1 MRGAIAWMANHGV
14 AANLLMVLIIVAGL
28 VSLANLPQETFP
40 EISLDTIQIRV
51 QYPGASPDEVEQ
63 AIVQRIEER
72 ISGIQGID
80 RITGAA
86 SQNVGVV
93 MAELALGTDQSRTLD
108 EIKSAVDRITSFP
121 LDAEEPEV
129 VALTAESG
137 VVDIAIFGDA
147 PERTLKE
154 IANRV
159 KDDLTSLPT
168 ISLVRV
174 SGVRQYEISIEVSK
188 DALRAHGLTLDEVSA
203 AVRRGSLDL
212 PGGSVETDREEILVH
227 IRGQNYTRSDFADI
241 IVRASVDG
249 SMLRLD
255 DIADIQDGFEH
266 NDLINAY
273 NGEPTAFVKVMRTG
287 DERVLEIVDVV
298 ERYLEDELAGSLP
311 RGVEYSIWRSEAEY
325 LQSRIDLLIKNGRL
339 GLILVLVALAL
350 FLDLRLAFWTAVGI
364 GLSFAGVFAVMAA
377 FGISINMM
385 ALFGFILAIG
395 IVVDDAI
402 VVGEN
407 IFAEREKG
415 TPGLRAAIR
424 GTRRVSVPVI
434 FAVLT
439 TVAAFTPLLFVP
451 GSLGKFLYVIPA
463 IVIAVLLL
471 SLVEV
476 LFILPYHLSHLPAPG
491 ADVGKKGL
499 LGPVYRLQALVQRQ
513 LQRFI
518 DGPLERSVRFAVRR
532 PGLTVLGAV
541 SSLLLVAGLV
551 AGRHLRFSLLPVIEG
566 EEVVAYIEMTEGTTS
581 ERTLEVASYVEREG
595 YAAVAELEAG
605 LPEDEPPLVEATF
618 TSVGERP
625 SMAGGP
631 GMSAEASFI
640 QPNIAEVS
648 LRLSDP
654 EIRSVPAIELE
665 RAWRERVGPVAGTRE
680 LTFSSILIDL
690 GSPVQVEL
698 SHPDTAMLNAAV
710 PELVSSLTR
719 IAGVTEVR
727 DDQSRG
733 KRELELE
740 LKPAARTLGIM
751 LDDLARQVR
760 GAFFG
765 NEVYRLQRGRDEVRV
780 YVRLPDS
787 ERNTLADLQDYRIR
801 TPTGGEAPLSQVAD
815 ASFGVASSTIN
826 RIDGRRIVTV
836 TADVDAAV
844 ITGQEVN
851 TEITSSILP
860 ELQTRFPGLRYG
872 FGGEQRQQTLAFEG
886 LARGF
891 VLALL
896 AIYALLA
903 IPFRSYLQP
912 LVIMASIPLG
922 LVGAA
927 IGHLIMGLDIGM
939 LSMFGIVGLSGVVV
953 NDSLVLI
960 DFINER
966 QRAGLPMAEAIVQ
979 GAKVRFRPIMLTS
992 VTTFLGVS
1000 PIILER
1006 STQAQFLSP
1015 MAVSLGFGI
1024 LFATFII
1031 MLAVPA
1037 LAMMNH
1043 TLTLRVRRAFGR
1055 GGRREPE
1062 LGLAAG
1068 GLEPPPPLRP

>member
-28 VSLANLPQETFP
+28 VSLVNLPQETFP

-364 GLSFAGVFAVMAA
+364 GLSFAGVFAVMAG

-463 IVIAVLLL
+463 IVIAVLVL

-491 ADVGKKGL
+491 AHRAKKGL
-499 LGPVYRLQALVQRQ
+499 LGPVYRLQALVQKQ

-532 PGLTVLGAV
+532 PGLIVLGAL

-566 EEVVAYIEMTEGTTS
+566 EEVVAYIEMGRGDDERAHIGSRQLRGARGIRGGRGT
-581 ERTLEVASYVEREG
+581 RGGA
-595 YAAVAELEAG
+595 
-605 LPEDEPPLVEATF
+605 
-618 TSVGERP
+618 
-625 SMAGGP
+625 AGGRTAADRGDLHERRGAAFDGGRARHERGGQLHP
-631 GMSAEASFI
+631 VEH
-640 QPNIAEVS
+640 
-648 LRLSDP
+648 R
-654 EIRSVPAIELE
+654 RSQPAI
-665 RAWRERVGPVAGTRE
+665 
-680 LTFSSILIDL
+680 
-690 GSPVQVEL
+690 
-698 SHPDTAMLNAAV
+698 
-710 PELVSSLTR
+710 
-719 IAGVTEVR
+719 VR
-727 DDQSRG
+727 
-733 KRELELE
+733 
-740 LKPAARTLGIM
+740 
-751 LDDLARQVR
+751 
-760 GAFFG
+760 
-765 NEVYRLQRGRDEVRV
+765 
-780 YVRLPDS
+780 
-787 ERNTLADLQDYRIR
+787 
-801 TPTGGEAPLSQVAD
+801 
-815 ASFGVASSTIN
+815 
-826 RIDGRRIVTV
+826 
-836 TADVDAAV
+836 
-844 ITGQEVN
+844 
-851 TEITSSILP
+851 
-860 ELQTRFPGLRYG
+860 PGD
-872 FGGEQRQQTLAFEG
+872 
-886 LARGF
+886 
-891 VLALL
+891 
-896 AIYALLA
+896 
-903 IPFRSYLQP
+903 P
-912 LVIMASIPLG
+912 
-922 LVGAA
+922 
-927 IGHLIMGLDIGM
+927 
-939 LSMFGIVGLSGVVV
+939 
-953 NDSLVLI
+953 
-960 DFINER
+960 
-966 QRAGLPMAEAIVQ
+966 QRAG
-979 GAKVRFRPIMLTS
+979 
-992 VTTFLGVS
+992 
-1000 PIILER
+1000 
-1006 STQAQFLSP
+1006 
-1015 MAVSLGFGI
+1015 
-1024 LFATFII
+1024 
-1031 MLAVPA
+1031 
-1037 LAMMNH
+1037 H
-1043 TLTLRVRRAFGR
+1043 
-1055 GGRREPE
+1055 
-1062 LGLAAG
+1062 
-1068 GLEPPPPLRP
+1068 

>member
-1 MRGAIAWMANHGV
+1 MRGAIAWMARHGV
-14 AANLLMVLIIVAGL
+14 AANLLMVLIILAGF
-28 VSLANLPQETFP
+28 VSLTNLPQETFP
-40 EISLDTIQIRV
+40 EISLDTIQVQV

-63 AIVQRIEER
+63 AIVRRIEER
-72 ISGIQGID
+72 IAGIEGID
-80 RITGAA
+80 RITSAA
-86 SQNVGVV
+86 SENVGVV
-93 MAELALGTDQSRTLD
+93 LAELSLGTDQAQTLD
-108 EIKSAVDRITSFP
+108 DIKSAVDRITSFP
-121 LDAEEPEV
+121 ADAEEPEV
-129 VALTAESG
+129 VALSAEG
-137 VVDIAIFGDA
+137 RVMQIAIYGDA

-159 KDDLTSLPT
+159 KDDLASLPA

-188 DALRAHGLTLDEVSA
+188 QALRAHGLTLDEVAA

-227 IRGQNYTRSDFADI
+227 IRGQNYTRADFAEI
-241 IVRASVDG
+241 VVRANVNG
-249 SMLRLD
+249 SMLRLG
-255 DIADIQDGFEH
+255 DIAAIDDGFES
-266 NDLINAY
+266 NDLVNAY
-273 NGEPTAFVKVMRTG
+273 NGQPTAFVQVMRTG
-287 DERVLEIVDVV
+287 DERILEIVDEVD
-298 ERYLEDELAGSLP
+298 RYLAEELAPSLP
-311 RGVEYSIWRSEAEY
+311 RGVDYNIWRSEAEY
-325 LQSRIDLLIKNGRL
+325 LQDRIDLLIKNGRL

-364 GLSFAGVFAVMAA
+364 FLSFAGVFAVMAW

-385 ALFGFILAIG
+385 TLFGFILAIG

-415 TPGLRAAIR
+415 TRGIRAAIR
-424 GTRRVSVPVI
+424 GTRRVSVPVT

-463 IVIAVLLL
+463 IVISVLLL

-476 LFILPYHLSHLPAPG
+476 LFILPYHLSHLPEPG
-491 ADVGKKGL
+491 AQLGQGKL
-499 LGPVYRLQALVQRQ
+499 LEPVYRLQSLVQTN
-513 LQRFI
+513 LQRFV

-532 PGLTVLGAV
+532 PGLTMLGAL
-541 SSLLLVAGLV
+541 SSLLIVGGLV
-551 AGRHLRFSLLPVIEG
+551 AGRHLRFSLLPVIEA
-566 EEVVAYIEMTEGTTS
+566 EEVIAYIQMAEGTTS
-581 ERTLEVASYVEREG
+581 ERTLEVARYVEREG
-595 YAAVAELEAG
+595 YAAIAELQARA
-605 LPEDEPPLVEATF
+605 PDDEPPLVDAVF

-625 SMAGGP
+625 SQVGGP
-631 GMSAEASFI
+631 GMAAAASFI
-640 QPNIAEVS
+640 QSNVAEVS
-648 LRLSDP
+648 LRMSDP
-654 EIRSVPAIELE
+654 EIRSVPSTELE
-665 RAWRERVGPVAGTRE
+665 RAWRERVGPVAGAQE

-698 SHPDTAMLNAAV
+698 SHPDTAMLRAAV
-710 PELVSSLTR
+710 PEMTARLAR
-719 IAGVTEVR
+719 IAGVTDVR
-727 DDQSRG
+727 DDQTLG
-733 KRELELE
+733 KRELDLA
-740 LKPAARTLGIM
+740 LKPTARTLGIT

-765 NEVYRLQRGRDEVRV
+765 DEVYRLQRGRDEVRV
-780 YVRLPDS
+780 YVRLPES

-801 TPTGGEAPLSQVAD
+801 TPTGGAAPLSEVAD
-815 ASFGVASSTIN
+815 VSFGVASSTIN

-844 ITGQEVN
+844 ITGSEVN
-851 TEITSSILP
+851 AELTSAILP
-860 ELQTRFPGLRYG
+860 DLQRRFPGLRYG

-891 VLALL
+891 ILAML

-903 IPFRSYLQP
+903 IPFRSYVQP
-912 LVIMASIPLG
+912 LVVMASIPLG

-927 IGHLIMGLDIGM
+927 IGHLIMGLDVGM
-939 LSMFGIVGLSGVVV
+939 LSLFGIVGLSGVVV

-966 QRAGLPMAEAIVQ
+966 YRAGLPMAEAIVQ

-1037 LAMMNH
+1037 LAITNH
-1043 TLTLRVRRAFGR
+1043 RVTRGVKRSIGRFRRQRRRPRLTPGGIEPSSPVRT
-1055 GGRREPE
+1055 
-1062 LGLAAG
+1062 
-1068 GLEPPPPLRP
+1068 